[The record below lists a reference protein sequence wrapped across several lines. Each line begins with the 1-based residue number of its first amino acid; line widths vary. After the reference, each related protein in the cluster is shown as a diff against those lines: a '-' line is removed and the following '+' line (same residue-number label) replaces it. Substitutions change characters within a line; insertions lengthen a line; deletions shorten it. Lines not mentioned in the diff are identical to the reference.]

1 MEKDLIIKLN
11 NFTDI
16 INETKWFSNIGKD
29 FNKKE
34 KDIVLSYTH
43 IFNKTLKI
51 HKIENWEKAIKLL
64 NSNSWNKN
72 YWNKEEHERKQL
84 YNLLKTNYS
93 ETNLSK
99 YLGKFTNDISNIIGK
114 SNFKNLKIDEKKY
127 DYYSR
132 VAIGSAASC
141 CNQAALAI
149 ISNRDD
155 HVFIKKF
162 KLFEFGFWPLIISN
176 NVFNIF

>member
-99 YLGKFTNDISNIIGK
+99 YLGKFSNDISNII
-114 SNFKNLKIDEKKY
+114 
-127 DYYSR
+127 
-132 VAIGSAASC
+132 V
-141 CNQAALAI
+141 
-149 ISNRDD
+149 
-155 HVFIKKF
+155 
-162 KLFEFGFWPLIISN
+162 
-176 NVFNIF
+176 